1 MLAPKSEREL
11 YRERARLVA
20 FLAALYPAVRSS
32 NDPHDDRTVVYIKT
46 PTGQM
51 SWHIDPA
58 DVRLFAHVP
67 AVPGDDARARWDGH
81 TTDQKYTR
89 LATLTQLHL
98 AVGLVADPGEGGE
111 A

>member
-1 MLAPKSEREL
+1 MTFTEKTAREL

-32 NDPHDDRTVVYIKT
+32 NDPHDDRTVVYIQT
-46 PTGQM
+46 PTGQL

-58 DVRLFAHVP
+58 DVALLAHAP
-67 AVPGDDARARWDGH
+67 AVPGDDPRARWDGH
-81 TTDQKYTR
+81 TTDQKHIR

-98 AVGLVADPGEGGE
+98 AVGLADPVDGGE
-111 A
+111 S